1 VSALQSGPS
10 KRSAPRQLGVNVSG
24 AEPQME
30 QNESRCRVLIPFA
43 SPYLYGMERAVIET
57 FSALLPQVMPEFQLS
72 NMGLER
78 GTPVIKEVDR
88 RQFAH
93 SFLPDHKDWPH
104 FGKPRS
110 VRAAMDLIVAI
121 VRGNMSTLRRA
132 FHCDVLYIPTS
143 ISMTAVLA
151 ATYCRLRRKKVVFH
165 FHDLRPGR
173 SFMRLW
179 SVLAS
184 DFIHNAVFGHEYILQ
199 RYPFLCSKSH
209 VVFPYVL
216 ECPTWAP
223 LPAELESEFAGKRN
237 IVFVGQVSAHKGV
250 DLLLEAFHFVARSH
264 PDAKLHIVGGC
275 SQTFRPKLDELLA
288 MSNGSIKVWGYRE
301 RAWEWIRRACVYVHP
316 SPPSRFHECFP
327 RGALEAMSQGVPTVC
342 FRSGGLQ
349 EIVAHEKTGLICE
362 SETAAC
368 LATSILRLLDDP
380 ALRDACS
387 REAQAQFDRKY
398 SRDTIRNQWLG
409 FFGLSS
415 SAGVRL

>member
-1 VSALQSGPS
+1 MSVVHSGLPGTSLSRELVYVS
-10 KRSAPRQLGVNVSG
+10 SAD
-24 AEPQME
+24 PQME
-30 QNESRCRVLIPFA
+30 QNESPCRVLIPFA

-57 FSALLPQVMPEFQLS
+57 FDALRPQVTPEFQLS
-72 NMGLER
+72 NMGLKR
-78 GTPVIKEVDR
+78 RTPVVQEIER
-88 RQFAH
+88 RRFAQ

-110 VRAAMDLIVAI
+110 FRAAMDLISAI
-121 VRGNMSTLRRA
+121 GRGNISTLRRA

-151 ATYCRLRRKKVVFH
+151 AAYCRLRKKKVVFH
-165 FHDLRPGR
+165 FHDMRPGR
-173 SFMRLW
+173 WFMRLW
-179 SVLAS
+179 GVLAS
-184 DFIHNAVFGHEYILQ
+184 DFIHNADFGREYILE
-199 RYPFLCSKSH
+199 RYPFLRSKSH
-209 VVFPYVL
+209 MVFPYVL
-216 ECPTWAP
+216 ECATWAA
-223 LPAELESEFAGKRN
+223 LPAELEGEFAGRRN

-275 SQTFRPKLDELLA
+275 SETFRPKLDELLA

-316 SPPSRFHECFP
+316 TPPSRFHECFP

-342 FRSGGLQ
+342 FRSGGIQ
-349 EIVAHEKTGLICE
+349 EIVVHGKTGLICD

-368 LATSILRLLDDP
+368 LATSILRLLDDR

-387 REAQAQFDRKY
+387 REAQVQFDRKY
-398 SRDTIRNQWLG
+398 ARDTIRNQWLR
-409 FFGLSS
+409 FFGLCR
-415 SAGVRL
+415 SA